1 MTHFDISEIFQLAI
15 RIEEN
20 GEKFYRTMSK
30 KSNDK
35 KLRDLF
41 DYLADQE
48 VKHKELFEL
57 MVSNIEK
64 YKPVESFPEE
74 YFAYVRAVAD
84 DVLFDEKKTDED
96 IEKIK
101 DAASAIG
108 YAKEKESNSILYYQ
122 GLKNLV
128 SENQRDS
135 INKIIEEEQAHFVE
149 LSNLKKLIT

>member
-1 MTHFDISEIFQLAI
+1 MKHFDISEIFQLAI

-20 GEKFYRTMSK
+20 GEQFYRTMSK
-30 KSNDK
+30 KLKDK
-35 KLRDLF
+35 KLQGLF
-41 DYLADQE
+41 DYLADEE
-48 VKHKELFEL
+48 VKHKKLFEL
-57 MVSNIEK
+57 MVSNIEE
-64 YKPVESFPEE
+64 YEPIENFPKE
-74 YFAYVRAVAD
+74 YFAYVRALAD

-101 DAASAIG
+101 DAASAIE
-108 YAKEKESNSILYYQ
+108 YAKDKESNSVLYYQ